1 MQHRAPLVGLA
12 LALLSVTSAATQE
25 PRPAVPLDPVPA
37 ILDAFRSYNVVAL
50 GEPHMIEQGHTLRLA
65 LIRDPRF
72 PGTVN
77 DIVWE
82 CGSAR
87 YQDVMDRFMKGE
99 PVSDAELRETW
110 RNTVGSINIVCDLP
124 IYEAFIREVKAVND
138 RLPAERKIRVLLGDP
153 PIDWSVIK
161 NVQELVKWAE
171 QRDTH
176 AVELINREV
185 LAKNRRALV
194 IYGDGHL
201 ARKSMRSNYE
211 RDDLGPL
218 VDRLGDNPAAKIFSI
233 YSEIS
238 TDLAAIQPDIASWTA
253 PKLVLLKGTTLG
265 ATDFEVYATAGM
277 GGSRPNRWA
286 QRGGQR
292 IDIPKEQWRPRRMD
306 EQFDA
311 ILYLGPRSA
320 MTRSRLSPA
329 ICADSAY
336 ITTRLGRMALVGVP
350 TEALKKHCGISP

>member
-1 MQHRAPLVGLA
+1 MKRRAPLSVLA
-12 LALLSVTSAATQE
+12 LALLWAPSAVTQG
-25 PRPAVPLDPVPA
+25 PPPAVPLDPVSA
-37 ILDAFRSYNVVAL
+37 ILDAFQSHNVVAL
-50 GEPHMIEQGHTLRLA
+50 GEPHMIEQGHALRMA
-65 LIRDPRF
+65 LVRDPRF
-72 PGTVN
+72 ARTVN

-87 YQDVMDRFMKGE
+87 YQGVMDRYMSGE
-99 PVSDAELRETW
+99 AVSDADLRETW
-110 RNTVGSINIVCDLP
+110 RNTVGSINVLCDLP

-138 RLPAERKIRVLLGDP
+138 QLPAERKVRVLLGDP
-153 PIDWSVIK
+153 PIDWNVIK
-161 NVQELVKWAE
+161 SMPDLLPWAE
-171 QRDTH
+171 ARDTH
-176 AVELINREV
+176 AVDLINREV

-201 ARKSMRSNYE
+201 SRKSLRSNYE

-238 TDLAAIQPDIASWTA
+238 TDLASLQPDVSSWAA
-253 PKLVLLKGTTLG
+253 PKLALLKDTVLG
-265 ATDFEVYATAGM
+265 SVDFEVFATNGM

-286 QRGGQR
+286 QRRGKR
-292 IDIPKEQWRPRRMD
+292 IEIPKDQWRSRRMD

-311 ILYLGPRSA
+311 IVYLGPPSA

-329 ICADSAY
+329 TCADSAY

-350 TEALKKHCGISP
+350 TDALKKLCGIGP